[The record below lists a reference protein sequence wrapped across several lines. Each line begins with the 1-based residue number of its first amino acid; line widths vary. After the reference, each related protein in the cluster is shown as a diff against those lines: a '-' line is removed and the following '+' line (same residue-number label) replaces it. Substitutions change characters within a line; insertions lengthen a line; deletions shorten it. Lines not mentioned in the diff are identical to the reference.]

1 MGNVVYYTG
10 IYNFATG
17 PIQKGPIP
25 PLFWTHSQRIL
36 LSCSWVGR
44 PPQTGGDTGAWAQEG
59 VAEAGSAQCGVAT
72 VRCLLDADTLAP
84 KERPR
89 RRQYRS
95 HFRRLTANVSPS
107 ARQTPASSQP
117 AATKPS
123 AVASPGTVFLS
134 TRMLAVEEFRQE
146 RLIRSRLEHP
156 PPPPSEAIPV
166 PLYPETVEQYN
177 HKFEQWLAD
186 RHESLESL
194 HCNAKRERKLRLL
207 MWNRT
212 GLADARF
219 HKKGTPAEC
228 PRVQLATDQRP
239 QQPIVPASH
248 PDQEV
253 ELRYWHHAAESSQ
266 LRTRSA
272 SPPKDE
278 ENAREAHEC
287 PKPRE
292 DHFASSTERGH
303 TDTAIV
309 PYSIPEVNSNENE
322 TIALADLMCN
332 GWKVREE
339 ALLLLIVEKDNALE
353 THEKHLKEQLQW
365 ATETPPD
372 VVEAYKVF
380 RFDALRKLSKRLAK
394 QQKSSS
400 RLSVKKS

>member
-1 MGNVVYYTG
+1 MSFDGLRFLTVFVLANMSRRPAFD
-10 IYNFATG
+10 FASPPRDRQQLLAKRITTVEDLRCEVLERWNNKSSV
-17 PIQKGPIP
+17 QAFREIP
-25 PLFWTHSQRIL
+25 VPLHCGETLQEYSKEFEMWLLQRNETFETLRNDPSRERGFWFSFAHKRAGTCNTVTLRNK
-36 LSCSWVGR
+36 
-44 PPQTGGDTGAWAQEG
+44 TGGDTGAWAQEG

-219 HKKGTPAEC
+219 HKKG
-228 PRVQLATDQRP
+228 
-239 QQPIVPASH
+239 
-248 PDQEV
+248 
-253 ELRYWHHAAESSQ
+253 
-266 LRTRSA
+266 
-272 SPPKDE
+272 
-278 ENAREAHEC
+278 
-287 PKPRE
+287 
-292 DHFASSTERGH
+292 
-303 TDTAIV
+303 
-309 PYSIPEVNSNENE
+309 
-322 TIALADLMCN
+322 
-332 GWKVREE
+332 
-339 ALLLLIVEKDNALE
+339 
-353 THEKHLKEQLQW
+353 
-365 ATETPPD
+365 
-372 VVEAYKVF
+372 
-380 RFDALRKLSKRLAK
+380 
-394 QQKSSS
+394 
-400 RLSVKKS
+400 SV